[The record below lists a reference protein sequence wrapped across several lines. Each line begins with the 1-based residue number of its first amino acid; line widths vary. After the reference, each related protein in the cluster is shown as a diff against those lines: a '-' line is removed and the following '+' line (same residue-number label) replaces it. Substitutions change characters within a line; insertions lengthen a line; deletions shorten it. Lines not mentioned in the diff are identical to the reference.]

1 MTRRSAS
8 LQAKH
13 AFLLALA
20 IGGAI
25 PYGCHAVWS
34 LALAG
39 GIQLL
44 NVAVTTRSV
53 RLVLAEPGAGQAAR
67 IVFMLRLLTVL
78 AAIALCIG
86 PLGAQPAPFVVGL
99 LVIVPAALWHGLS
112 RASEA

>member
-1 MTRRSAS
+1 VTRRSAS

-13 AFLLALA
+13 LLLLALA

-39 GIQLL
+39 GIQVV

-53 RLVLAEPGAGQAAR
+53 RLVVAQPVSASGAHL
-67 IVFMLRLLTVL
+67 VFLLRLFAVL
-78 AAIALCIG
+78 AAIFLALRV
-86 PLGAQPAPFVVGL
+86 LGAAPLPFAIGL
-99 LVIVPAALWHGLS
+99 LVIVPAAVWHGLS
-112 RASEA
+112 QAREA